1 MGGGFGSLLRPT
13 SSGWSRPFG
22 GGGGN
27 QQGNGGVADGRPRSS
42 SGLTV
47 ASASSGLSLKRSGT
61 IRSTHASNSEE
72 RESAERKRAGGLGAT
87 GGLRDKFHA
96 LANRLKEREHTV
108 VPVEGAEEGEEGDG
122 LTRKTSRARS

>member
-1 MGGGFGSLLRPT
+1 MLRPT

-27 QQGNGGVADGRPRSS
+27 QQGNGGGADGRPKSS

-47 ASASSGLSLKRSGT
+47 ASASSGLSLRRSGT
-61 IRSTHASNSEE
+61 IRSTHASNGEE
-72 RESAERKRAGGLGAT
+72 RESPERKRTGGHGAT

-96 LANRLKEREHTV
+96 LANRLKEREPTV
-108 VPVEGAEEGEEGDG
+108 AAQVDGEEDGEEGDG
-122 LTRKTSRARS
+122 LAKKTSRTRG